1 MEGPSEFFTGLSEIL
16 KSFPS
21 TSQYTPMEKTG
32 PTTSEV
38 LSVML
43 ESATGGNQPS
53 PIAKILIEALKRST
67 VNNCSEKPEQ
77 KVDKPEQKVDK
88 PEQKVDKPEQKVNKP
103 AFVEVSAEPDW
114 QKLDHVRV
122 EIERQSEVIQSVFR
136 LVGIPDLSYRFIQ
149 ILELRGKPLKT
160 PAFLSHTIELI
171 YPDLSIIAVNKI
183 SKALEALL

>member
-77 KVDKPEQKVDK
+77 KVDKPEQKVN
-88 PEQKVDKPEQKVNKP
+88 KPEQKVNKP